1 MKFRLSSINMN
12 SWMMQLNS
20 SKAKTK
26 DNKVSTSRAMQKE
39 EDKAKAF
46 KELYYLSIQLLGST
60 QSLFIFSGP
69 TIASLFFPV
78 LSLLQLS

>member
-46 KELYYLSIQLLGST
+46 KELANRNVSSEPAIKFIDKRLANV
-60 QSLFIFSGP
+60 SLR
-69 TIASLFFPV
+69 
-78 LSLLQLS
+78 